1 MSSNIVEVI
10 RNIAQM
16 EIKKIHTTELGI
28 VTSVFPH
35 ASDSDKDNYECN
47 IRLKDKGVEL
57 RKVPVAT
64 QQIGFVNILHTGDL
78 VLVSFVGGNINSP
91 IIVGRLYNET
101 DRPPTSEQEEIV
113 YKPPYTKD
121 TSLRRLNIVLPEGT
135 VNVEFHDDMISV
147 IVGKSSITAT
157 DTGEIQI
164 KSEGV
169 QQKISIIADGDVSI
183 EAQNIS
189 IKSRMETKIESGTGM
204 AIKSD
209 ALANIESTGPMTLK
223 GAIINI
229 NYHNYLLVMTNGAK
243 S

>member
-121 TSLRRLNIVLPEGT
+121 TNLRRLNIVLPEGT
-135 VNVEFHDDMISV
+135 VNVEFHDDLISV

-229 NYHNYLLVMTNGAK
+229 N
-243 S
+243 

>member
-78 VLVSFVGGNINSP
+78 VLVSFIGGNINSP

-121 TSLRRLNIVLPEGT
+121 TNLRRLNIVLPEGT

-229 NYHNYLLVMTNGAK
+229 N
-243 S
+243 

>member
-16 EIKKIHTTELGI
+16 EIKKIHTMELGI

-78 VLVSFVGGNINSP
+78 VLVSFIGGNINSP
-91 IIVGRLYNET
+91 IIVGRLYNEI

-189 IKSRMETKIESGTGM
+189 IKSRMETTIESGTGM

-229 NYHNYLLVMTNGAK
+229 N
-243 S
+243 

>member
-16 EIKKIHTTELGI
+16 EIKKMHTTELGI

-78 VLVSFVGGNINSP
+78 VLVSFIGGNINSP
-91 IIVGRLYNET
+91 IIVGRLYNEI

-189 IKSRMETKIESGTGM
+189 IKSRMETTIESGTGM

-229 NYHNYLLVMTNGAK
+229 N
-243 S
+243 

>member
-1 MSSNIVEVI
+1 MQRKVKGMSSNIVEVI
-10 RNIAQM
+10 RNIAQI

-78 VLVSFVGGNINSP
+78 VLVSFIGGNINSP

-121 TSLRRLNIVLPEGT
+121 TNLRRLNIVLPEGT

-164 KSEGV
+164 KSEGI

-189 IKSRMETKIESGTGM
+189 IKSRMETTIESGTGM

-229 NYHNYLLVMTNGAK
+229 NP
-243 S
+243 

>member
-10 RNIAQM
+10 RDIAQM

-78 VLVSFVGGNINSP
+78 VLVSFIGGNINSP

-121 TSLRRLNIVLPEGT
+121 TNLRRLNIVLPEGT

-189 IKSRMETKIESGTGM
+189 IKSRMETTIESGTGM

-229 NYHNYLLVMTNGAK
+229 NP
-243 S
+243 

>member
-78 VLVSFVGGNINSP
+78 VLVSFIGGNINSP

-121 TSLRRLNIVLPEGT
+121 TNLRRLNIVLPEGT
-135 VNVEFHDDMISV
+135 VNVEFHDDLISV

-189 IKSRMETKIESGTGM
+189 IRSRMETTIESGTGM

-229 NYHNYLLVMTNGAK
+229 N
-243 S
+243 

>member
-78 VLVSFVGGNINSP
+78 VLVSFIGGDINSP
-91 IIVGRLYNET
+91 IIVGRLYNEI

-189 IKSRMETKIESGTGM
+189 IKSRMETTIESGTGM

-229 NYHNYLLVMTNGAK
+229 NP
-243 S
+243 

>member
-78 VLVSFVGGNINSP
+78 VLVSFIGGNINSP

-113 YKPPYTKD
+113 YKPPNTKD

-189 IKSRMETKIESGTGM
+189 IKSRMETTIESGTGM
-204 AIKSD
+204 AINSD

-229 NYHNYLLVMTNGAK
+229 NP
-243 S
+243 

>member
-1 MSSNIVEVI
+1 MQRKVKGMSSNIVEVI

-78 VLVSFVGGNINSP
+78 VLVSFIGGNINSP

-121 TSLRRLNIVLPEGT
+121 TNLRRLNIVLPEGT

-164 KSEGV
+164 KSEGI

-189 IKSRMETKIESGTGM
+189 IKSRMETTIESGTGM

-229 NYHNYLLVMTNGAK
+229 NP
-243 S
+243 

>member
-35 ASDSDKDNYECN
+35 ASDTDKDNYECN

-64 QQIGFVNILHTGDL
+64 QHIGFVNILHTGDL
-78 VLVSFVGGNINSP
+78 VLVSFIGGNINSP
-91 IIVGRLYNET
+91 IIVGRLYNEI
-101 DRPPTSEQEEIV
+101 DRPPTSKQEEIV
-113 YKPPYTKD
+113 YQPPYTKD

-147 IVGKSSITAT
+147 TVGKSSITAT

-169 QQKISIIADGDVSI
+169 QQKISIIADGDISI

-189 IKSRMETKIESGTGM
+189 IKSRMETTIESGTGM

-229 NYHNYLLVMTNGAK
+229 NP
-243 S
+243 

>member
-78 VLVSFVGGNINSP
+78 VLVSFIGGNINSP
-91 IIVGRLYNET
+91 IIVGRLYNEI

-121 TSLRRLNIVLPEGT
+121 PSLRRLNIVLPEGT
-135 VNVEFHDDMISV
+135 VNVEFHDDLISV

-229 NYHNYLLVMTNGAK
+229 N
-243 S
+243 

>member
-10 RNIAQM
+10 RDIAQT

-78 VLVSFVGGNINSP
+78 VLVSFIGGNINSP

-121 TSLRRLNIVLPEGT
+121 TNLRRLNIVLPEGT

-189 IKSRMETKIESGTGM
+189 IKSRMETTIESGTGM

-229 NYHNYLLVMTNGAK
+229 NP
-243 S
+243 

>member
-16 EIKKIHTTELGI
+16 EIKKIHTMELGI

-78 VLVSFVGGNINSP
+78 VLVSFIGGNINSP
-91 IIVGRLYNET
+91 IIVGRLYNEI

-169 QQKISIIADGDVSI
+169 QQKISIVADGDVSI

-189 IKSRMETKIESGTGM
+189 IKSRLETTIESGTGM

-229 NYHNYLLVMTNGAK
+229 N
-243 S
+243 

>member
-16 EIKKIHTTELGI
+16 EIKKMHTTELGI

-78 VLVSFVGGNINSP
+78 VLVSFIGGNINSP
-91 IIVGRLYNET
+91 IIVGRLYNEK
-101 DRPPTSEQEEIV
+101 DRPPTSKQEEIV

-164 KSEGV
+164 KSGGV
-169 QQKISIIADGDVSI
+169 QQKISIIAEGDVSI

-189 IKSRMETKIESGTGM
+189 IKSRMETTIESGTGM

-229 NYHNYLLVMTNGAK
+229 N
-243 S
+243 

>member
-64 QQIGFVNILHTGDL
+64 QQIGLVNILHTGDL
-78 VLVSFVGGNINSP
+78 VLVSFIGGNINSP

-164 KSEGV
+164 KSEGI

-189 IKSRMETKIESGTGM
+189 IKSRMETTIESGTGM

-229 NYHNYLLVMTNGAK
+229 N
-243 S
+243 

>member
-78 VLVSFVGGNINSP
+78 VLVSFIGGNINSP

-121 TSLRRLNIVLPEGT
+121 TNLRRLNIVLPEGT
-135 VNVEFHDDMISV
+135 VNVEFHDDLISV

-229 NYHNYLLVMTNGAK
+229 N
-243 S
+243 

>member
-78 VLVSFVGGNINSP
+78 VLVSFIGGNINSP
-91 IIVGRLYNET
+91 IIVGRLYNEI

-121 TSLRRLNIVLPEGT
+121 TSLR
-135 VNVEFHDDMISV
+135 
-147 IVGKSSITAT
+147 TA
-157 DTGEIQI
+157 
-164 KSEGV
+164 
-169 QQKISIIADGDVSI
+169 
-183 EAQNIS
+183 
-189 IKSRMETKIESGTGM
+189 
-204 AIKSD
+204 
-209 ALANIESTGPMTLK
+209 
-223 GAIINI
+223 
-229 NYHNYLLVMTNGAK
+229 
-243 S
+243 

>member
-78 VLVSFVGGNINSP
+78 VLVSFIGGNINSP

-113 YKPPYTKD
+113 YKPRYTKD

-189 IKSRMETKIESGTGM
+189 IKSRMETTIESGTGM

-229 NYHNYLLVMTNGAK
+229 N
-243 S
+243 

>member
-78 VLVSFVGGNINSP
+78 VLVSFIGGNINSP
-91 IIVGRLYNET
+91 IIVGRLYNEI

-164 KSEGV
+164 KSEGI

-229 NYHNYLLVMTNGAK
+229 N
-243 S
+243 

>member
-16 EIKKIHTTELGI
+16 EIKKIHTMELGI

-78 VLVSFVGGNINSP
+78 VLVSFIGGNINSP
-91 IIVGRLYNET
+91 IIVGRLYNEI

-189 IKSRMETKIESGTGM
+189 IKSRMETTIESGTGM

-229 NYHNYLLVMTNGAK
+229 NP
-243 S
+243 

>member
-78 VLVSFVGGNINSP
+78 VLVSFIGGNINSP

-189 IKSRMETKIESGTGM
+189 IKSRMETTIESGTGM

-229 NYHNYLLVMTNGAK
+229 NSIIIYWL
-243 S
+243 

>member
-47 IRLKDKGVEL
+47 VRLKDKGVEL

-78 VLVSFVGGNINSP
+78 VLVSFIGGNINSP
-91 IIVGRLYNET
+91 IIVGRLYNEI

-229 NYHNYLLVMTNGAK
+229 NP
-243 S
+243 

>member
-1 MSSNIVEVI
+1 MQRKVKGMSSNIVEVI
-10 RNIAQM
+10 RNIAQI

-78 VLVSFVGGNINSP
+78 VLVSFIGGNINSP

-121 TSLRRLNIVLPEGT
+121 TNLRRLNIVLPEGT
-135 VNVEFHDDMISV
+135 VNVEFHDDVISV

-164 KSEGV
+164 KSEGI

-189 IKSRMETKIESGTGM
+189 IKSRMETTIESGTGM

-229 NYHNYLLVMTNGAK
+229 NP
-243 S
+243 

>member
-35 ASDSDKDNYECN
+35 ASVTDKDNYECN

-64 QQIGFVNILHTGDL
+64 QHIGFVNILHTGDL
-78 VLVSFVGGNINSP
+78 VLVSFIGGNINSP
-91 IIVGRLYNET
+91 IIIGRLYNEI
-101 DRPPTSEQEEIV
+101 DRPPISKQEEIV
-113 YKPPYTKD
+113 YQPPYTKD

-147 IVGKSSITAT
+147 TVGKSSITAT

-169 QQKISIIADGDVSI
+169 QQKISIVADGDISI

-189 IKSRMETKIESGTGM
+189 IKSRMETTIESGTGM

-229 NYHNYLLVMTNGAK
+229 NP
-243 S
+243 

>member
-78 VLVSFVGGNINSP
+78 VLVSFIGGNINSP

-121 TSLRRLNIVLPEGT
+121 TSLRRLNIILPEGT
-135 VNVEFHDDMISV
+135 VNVEFHDDLISV
-147 IVGKSSITAT
+147 KVGKSSITAT

-229 NYHNYLLVMTNGAK
+229 N
-243 S
+243 

>member
-78 VLVSFVGGNINSP
+78 VLVSFIGGNVNSP

-189 IKSRMETKIESGTGM
+189 IKSRMETTIESGTGM

-229 NYHNYLLVMTNGAK
+229 NP
-243 S
+243 

>member
-91 IIVGRLYNET
+91 IIVGRLYNEI

-121 TSLRRLNIVLPEGT
+121 TNLRRLNIVLPEGT

-189 IKSRMETKIESGTGM
+189 IKSRMETTIESGTGM

-229 NYHNYLLVMTNGAK
+229 N
-243 S
+243 

>member
-78 VLVSFVGGNINSP
+78 VLVSFIGGNINSP

-157 DTGEIQI
+157 DTCEIQI

-189 IKSRMETKIESGTGM
+189 IKSRMETTIESGTGM

-229 NYHNYLLVMTNGAK
+229 NP
-243 S
+243 

>member
-16 EIKKIHTTELGI
+16 EIKKIHTMELGI

-91 IIVGRLYNET
+91 IIVGRLYNEI

-189 IKSRMETKIESGTGM
+189 IKSRMETTIESGTGM

-229 NYHNYLLVMTNGAK
+229 N
-243 S
+243 

>member
-78 VLVSFVGGNINSP
+78 VLVSFIGGNINSP

-135 VNVEFHDDMISV
+135 VN
-147 IVGKSSITAT
+147 
-157 DTGEIQI
+157 GEIQI

-229 NYHNYLLVMTNGAK
+229 N
-243 S
+243 

>member
-1 MSSNIVEVI
+1 MSSNIVEII

-35 ASDSDKDNYECN
+35 ASNTDKDNYECN

-78 VLVSFVGGNINSP
+78 VLVSFIGGNINSP
-91 IIVGRLYNET
+91 IVVGRLYNEK
-101 DRPPTSEQEEIV
+101 DRPPTSKQEEII

-135 VNVEFHDDMISV
+135 VNIEFHDDMISV

-164 KSEGV
+164 KSAGA
-169 QQKISIIADGDVSI
+169 QKKISIIADGDVSI

-189 IKSRMETKIESGTGM
+189 IKSRMETTIESGTGM

-209 ALANIESTGPMTLK
+209 ALASIESTGPMTLK

-229 NYHNYLLVMTNGAK
+229 NP
-243 S
+243 

>member
-78 VLVSFVGGNINSP
+78 VLVSFIGGNINSP

-135 VNVEFHDDMISV
+135 VNVEFHDDLISV

-189 IKSRMETKIESGTGM
+189 IKSRMEIKIESGTGM

-229 NYHNYLLVMTNGAK
+229 N
-243 S
+243 

>member
-78 VLVSFVGGNINSP
+78 VLVSFIGGNINSP

-121 TSLRRLNIVLPEGT
+121 TNLRRLNIVLPEGT

-164 KSEGV
+164 KSEGI

-189 IKSRMETKIESGTGM
+189 IKSRMETTIESGTGM

-229 NYHNYLLVMTNGAK
+229 NP
-243 S
+243 